1 MATVALIKRN
11 LKLFFKDKG
20 LFFSAMITPMILLVL
35 YATFLSN
42 VYHDSFTSSL
52 PHSITA
58 PRKLIDGTVACQLVA
73 SLLSVSCIT
82 TSFCANLIMI
92 QDKANGALCDL
103 TVTPVKSSSLAIG
116 YYVAS
121 ALSSLI
127 ISFTALVVGLVYI
140 AFSGWYLTIIDVVLL
155 CADVI
160 MLTLLGTALSSCVNF
175 FLSTN
180 GQASAVS
187 AIISAGYGFICG
199 AYMPIATFSTA
210 LRNVLAFLPGTH
222 ASSLIKA
229 HALRGVFD
237 EMAAEGYP
245 SMVIDGIKKGIDADI
260 EFFGITV
267 SSFAKYAIIIGSVIL
282 FTGLFVLFNVLKKR
296 RK

>member
-52 PHSITA
+52 PPSITA

-73 SLLSVSCIT
+73 SLLSVSCVT

-103 TVTPVKSSSLAIG
+103 TVTPVKRSSLAIG

-121 ALSSLI
+121 AASSLI
-127 ISFTALVVGLVYI
+127 ISFTALAAGLVYI
-140 AFSGWYLTIIDVVLL
+140 AFSGWYLTVIDVVLL

-160 MLTLLGTALSSCVNF
+160 MLTLFGTALSSCVNF

-237 EMAAEGYP
+237 EMASEGYP

-267 SSFAKYAIIIGSVIL
+267 PSVAKYAIIIGSVLL